1 MAKMKVTIAFAN
13 DELYRQV
20 KIRAAASGR
29 PIRDIVEEA
38 LVLWL
43 RAAEDEE
50 DVRASTAAL
59 EEYATAGGA
68 DADAFFEK
76 LVAED
81 RVTYETD

>member
-1 MAKMKVTIAFAN
+1 MVAMKVTIAFAN

-38 LVLWL
+38 LALWL
-43 RAAEDEE
+43 RAAEDRE

-59 EEYATAGGA
+59 DEYATTGGM

-81 RVTYETD
+81 RVAYEAD